1 LNIRIPYLLKTES
14 KADLESCLYA
24 FLLFFATL
32 YFSNEYY
39 YLTIPISVLFFN
51 TQYVLKNKRAI
62 LDHGNV
68 KKIVILTIVY
78 LLVSYL
84 NKLIN
89 GHPVTSLRDLYAS
102 FLLFPVLLFSSAF
115 LNLRKV
121 FKFFLYFVVFEILI
135 GLVEYYYGV
144 RSFFLENVADVNLAS
159 DFLYDHRVNGLSL
172 SSSIFS
178 LKLLV
183 AIIAIEFANIKQG
196 LKIIL
201 KGLLMMGVLIS
212 FNRALIVSILLFWI
226 ILFMYNLITCKKYNL
241 RNSLFMA
248 KNFLL
253 FTGIFLLF
261 SDHNILTE
269 MKKKNPEKQQLE
281 LKFKSI
287 EEKLTFND
295 FKESEYT
302 MFFPK
307 IKEGNILDTNLLAN
321 KIFYNSAK
329 GFNTS
334 GRTLIW
340 MNYIAYIDQHKWF
353 GFGSDK
359 LLFKSIDQDNK
370 KIKLIHAHNS
380 FLQLIATNGLFI
392 SLLFLCI
399 IWMIWTK
406 KNFLFLIPI
415 LVFSTFQY
423 GIFWGFSLLDL
434 FFFSILMY
442 NSNLL
447 DEK

>member
-1 LNIRIPYLLKTES
+1 
-14 KADLESCLYA
+14 
-24 FLLFFATL
+24 
-32 YFSNEYY
+32 
-39 YLTIPISVLFFN
+39 
-51 TQYVLKNKRAI
+51 
-62 LDHGNV
+62 
-68 KKIVILTIVY
+68 
-78 LLVSYL
+78 
-84 NKLIN
+84 
-89 GHPVTSLRDLYAS
+89 
-102 FLLFPVLLFSSAF
+102 
-115 LNLRKV
+115 
-121 FKFFLYFVVFEILI
+121 
-135 GLVEYYYGV
+135 
-144 RSFFLENVADVNLAS
+144 
-159 DFLYDHRVNGLSL
+159 
-172 SSSIFS
+172 
-178 LKLLV
+178 
-183 AIIAIEFANIKQG
+183 
-196 LKIIL
+196 
-201 KGLLMMGVLIS
+201 
-212 FNRALIVSILLFWI
+212 
-226 ILFMYNLITCKKYNL
+226 
-241 RNSLFMA
+241 MA

-321 KIFYNSAK
+321 KIFCNSAK